1 MIFEVALA
9 ELPLRFGNGSDAR
22 LERFRC
28 DRTGGEKVFQRSFL
42 FDELVTQR
50 NGFLFHGIEQPPDL
64 GALIG
69 GQGEAIAELEHV
81 AGTGI
86 SIELGS
92 KSQAHT
98 ASCAKIVDLLLR
110 QRIDGELFKTGIGL
124 AGLCAGCA
132 AGEEESGSKQKEAV
146 HEAGSIKSSQPM
158 SKHQSRLRVTPI
170 AIE

>member
-1 MIFEVALA
+1 
-9 ELPLRFGNGSDAR
+9 
-22 LERFRC
+22 
-28 DRTGGEKVFQRSFL
+28 L

-86 SIELGS
+86 SIKLRG
-92 KSQAHT
+92 KSQAHAT
-98 ASCAKIVDLLLR
+98 SGAKIVDLLLR
-110 QRIDGELFKTGIGL
+110 QRLNGAPFQTGIGL

-132 AGEEESGSKQKEAV
+132 AGEEESRSKQKEAV
-146 HEAGSIKSSQPM
+146 HDSGSIKSSQPM